1 MKRVVMVVVTTIKHN
16 SDSTMVMVFKGID
29 GHDANDDFFF
39 FFLYNVY
46 SLS

>member
-39 FFLYNVY
+39 LYNVY